1 MKVQRCEQH
10 IIKLNTDF
18 GRFIDDYCFKSKNL
32 YNYANYIIRQ
42 EFITNNNWIRYNKL
56 FEMVKDSEPYKEI
69 GSNTG
74 QATLRMLDKAWKAF
88 FVSIKD
94 WKKNPSKYLGMP
106 KMPRYKP
113 KDGRYTLA
121 LDSNKVKLKDG
132 YVYFAWNPF
141 KPFNNRFKT
150 KVRDRIIQ
158 CRFIPKGNHY
168 VMEIVY
174 EIDTVDCLD
183 FSERIISIDV
193 GVENFVS
200 VVNNFGEQP
209 FVVKGGVIKSIN
221 QYYNKKKSEMQSE
234 LKKVNGNDWS
244 KGLQKLT
251 DKRYEKIKNYMH
263 CVSKYIIDYC
273 VLYDVD
279 TLVIGHNNGW
289 TQNTK
294 NMQNFT
300 YIPYELFFKI
310 LKYKCENKGIKYN
323 VIEESYTSGTSFL
336 DSEIPCKEN
345 YNKDR
350 RIQRGLFISNNN
362 IKINADIN
370 AAYQIMKK
378 AFPNVFS
385 DGIEGVGL
393 HPLIVNV
400 AS

>member
-18 GRFIDDYCFKSKNL
+18 GRFIDNYCLKSKNL

-42 EFITNNNWIRYNKL
+42 EFITNNNWIGYNKL

-94 WKKNPSKYLGMP
+94 WKKNHSKYLGMP

-132 YVYFAWNPF
+132 YVYFAWSPF

-174 EIDTVDCLD
+174 EIDTVDCLV

-209 FVVKGGVIKSIN
+209 FVIKGGAIKSIN

-251 DKRYEKIKNYMH
+251 DKRYEK
-263 CVSKYIIDYC
+263 
-273 VLYDVD
+273 
-279 TLVIGHNNGW
+279 
-289 TQNTK
+289 
-294 NMQNFT
+294 
-300 YIPYELFFKI
+300 
-310 LKYKCENKGIKYN
+310 
-323 VIEESYTSGTSFL
+323 
-336 DSEIPCKEN
+336 
-345 YNKDR
+345 
-350 RIQRGLFISNNN
+350 
-362 IKINADIN
+362 
-370 AAYQIMKK
+370 
-378 AFPNVFS
+378 
-385 DGIEGVGL
+385 
-393 HPLIVNV
+393 
-400 AS
+400 